1 MIGGMIRKRRE
12 ELGLTQEELATKLGY
27 KSKST
32 INKIEMGVN
41 DITQSK
47 IMLPE
52 ACWGKNTPSYLMG
65 WENPDK
71 SKDGEVCESVVGYDL
86 KSTQGKINKAIG
98 ELNQEGGKENEM
110 NQLINIQNKEGQL
123 LVSSREVAK
132 KTLKKN
138 IKM

>member
-47 IMLPE
+47 IIAFASVL
-52 ACWGKNTPSYLMG
+52 KTTPSYLMG

-98 ELNQEGGKENEM
+98 ELNQEGKEKVLEYAKDLQGTGKY
-110 NQLINIQNKEGQL
+110 
-123 LVSSREVAK
+123 K
-132 KTLKKN
+132 KFDKSGVG
-138 IKM
+138 